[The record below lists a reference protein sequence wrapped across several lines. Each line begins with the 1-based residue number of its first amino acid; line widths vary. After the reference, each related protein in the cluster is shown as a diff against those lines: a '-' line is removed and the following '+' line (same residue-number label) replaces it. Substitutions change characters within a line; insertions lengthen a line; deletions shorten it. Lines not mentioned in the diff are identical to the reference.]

1 LVILETSQIGINIA
15 WVAVFAVWKCA
26 SFGRFL
32 VKTMK
37 LFCVASLFLLALFQ
51 NETAVNGATY
61 GQEVVAAVLIA
72 EARGEGEKGM
82 MAVAEVIRRRA
93 DLKGV
98 TMLSVIEPGTFTSL
112 NGTDRDA
119 LLEKYHKHPSFK
131 AALRIARRAYNRPES
146 LGNLTRGATHFAHK
160 KMTPWWARG
169 ENPVVT
175 IGNHTFYKLARL

>member
-1 LVILETSQIGINIA
+1 LKGFLVI
-15 WVAVFAVWKCA
+15 KMK
-26 SFGRFL
+26 RFY
-32 VKTMK
+32 
-37 LFCVASLFLLALFQ
+37 VASLFLLAWFPG
-51 NETAVNGATY
+51 ETAVNGATY

-98 TMLSVIEPGTFTSL
+98 SMLSVVEPGTFTSL

-119 LLEKYHKHPSFK
+119 LLEKYRKHPSFP
-131 AALRIARRAYNRPES
+131 AALRIARRAYNRPET
-146 LGNLTRGATHFAHK
+146 LANLTRGATHFAHK

-169 ENPVVT
+169 KDPVVT